1 MNKFTVHITK
11 SLLAVL
17 LLFATTGLFAQENP
31 VDKINV
37 PLSDPSR
44 PVKLEVGIMNGSI
57 TVKGVQGL
65 KEVIVEA
72 ATRYKEHRRDRDR
85 DRDTERPDGLRRIQN
100 TTTGLSVE
108 EDNNHVDV
116 STGMAGHSRTI
127 DLTIQVPINT
137 TMELSTINDGDVF
150 VENIVGDLEISNTNG
165 KVTAEKISGSA
176 VIHALNGNIV
186 VTFIKVNQQNPMS
199 FSSMNGKIDLTF
211 PGDIKASVFMKN
223 VQGEIYTDFDMNVEQ
238 SALRK
243 EEGEGSRGRFQYSF
257 ERGMK
262 GAINGGGLEIQVSN
276 YNGDVYIRK
285 GK

>member
-1 MNKFTVHITK
+1 MKNHNMFFKAA
-11 SLLAVL
+11 AVVGL
-17 LLFATTGLFAQENP
+17 ILIASTGLLGQEGT
-31 VDKINV
+31 VDKINI

-57 TVKGVQGL
+57 TVKGVAGL
-65 KEVIVEA
+65 KEVMVEA
-72 ATRYKEHRRDRDR
+72 AQRSSERRRDR
-85 DRDTERPDGLRRIQN
+85 ERTDGLRRIAN
-100 TTTGLSVE
+100 TTTGLTVE
-108 EDNNHVDV
+108 EDNNKVDV
-116 STGMAGHSRTI
+116 STGMAGHSRTV

-137 TMELSTINDGDVF
+137 TMELSTINDGDVY
-150 VENIVGDLEISNTNG
+150 VDNVVGDLEINNTNG
-165 KVTAEKISGSA
+165 KVTAERISGSA

-186 VTFIKVNQQNPMS
+186 ATFMKINQQNPMS

-211 PGDIKASVFMKN
+211 PPDIKASVFMKN
-223 VQGEIYTDFDMNVEQ
+223 VQGEIYTDFDMKVEQ

-243 EEGEGSRGRFQYSF
+243 EEGEGSRGRFRFSF

-262 GAINGGGLEIQVSN
+262 GAINGGGMEIQVSN

>member
-1 MNKFTVHITK
+1 MPTFIA
-11 SLLAVL
+11 LAFVMTL
-17 LLFATTGLFAQENP
+17 GVVISAFAQENT

-72 ATRYKEHRRDRDR
+72 ATRYKEHRRGR

-276 YNGDVYIRK
+276 FNGDVYIRK
-285 GK
+285 AK

>member
-72 ATRYKEHRRDRDR
+72 ATRYKEHRRGQDR